1 MNCSSCSSNNRGYLK
16 FASLSLGCKLI
27 INSIDVLWLKG
38 RYKTVNSI
46 YGRTI
51 LLVKLRLQLDTF
63 LNYESST
70 LYNSFII
77 GSFQEHNNPSR
88 IIDSYFNYSFDYQGA
103 SLRTFNTW
111 EYFFSLLS
119 TYAFFW
125 TTNFKSVCNWLSS
138 LEEGCVSWTLV
149 SESKTPIY
157 KNKGKLPIL
166 IQSDFTALCV

>member
-1 MNCSSCSSNNRGYLK
+1 VELQIKGVVCGFWLCWSINRWLVYSSMNCSSCSSNNRGYLK

-119 TYAFFW
+119 TYAFLNYQFQIR
-125 TTNFKSVCNWLSS
+125 L
-138 LEEGCVSWTLV
+138 
-149 SESKTPIY
+149 
-157 KNKGKLPIL
+157 
-166 IQSDFTALCV
+166 